1 MNTNY
6 MILAGSHVHV
16 AFTFGRPP
24 ASNSRSPCMNFG
36 MVQGDCPG
44 IHEHLKVQQQGANQ
58 SSKDWQLTGH
68 VARVWTTRRVSIS
81 GAFKFLSTKHDN
93 I

>member
-1 MNTNY
+1 M
-6 MILAGSHVHV
+6 
-16 AFTFGRPP
+16 FTFGRPP
-24 ASNSRSPCMNFG
+24 AWNSRSPCMNFG

-44 IHEHLKVQQQGANQ
+44 IHEHLKGQRQGAIQ
-58 SSKDWQLTGH
+58 SSKDWQLAGY

-81 GAFKFLSTKHDN
+81 GASNFLQQNMIIIDN